1 MNRQPVRTGWIS
13 LSVLFLCLMS
23 VGQAADP
30 TGTISGL
37 VTDPTGSAIPGA
49 EVTVKQTS
57 TGLTRSA
64 STDATGAYLFP
75 LMPVGGYELT
85 VEAKGFRRFQQSGIT
100 LVVNATVN
108 VPVALRLGT
117 LTESIRVEGDAA
129 MVETR
134 SGTIKGVVD
143 QQRIVELP
151 LNGRNAANLVLLVA
165 GTVDL
170 MAGNARG
177 SGDAIQGGTYP
188 GGQAIS
194 SNGARSDGLNY
205 LLDGGSNRDPYTN
218 VNDPFPNP
226 DALQEFV
233 VQTNNYGAE
242 HGRASGA
249 VVSVVTKSGTNEVHG
264 SAFEFVRNEKL
275 NARNFFSPRA
285 DILKRNQFGGS
296 VGGPVVKDKLFYFG
310 TIQGT
315 TLRALPASLNSV
327 MPTAAQ
333 RNGDFSAISR
343 QLKDPVTGQPFPGN
357 QIPVSRFAPAS
368 VKLLKD
374 IPIPTR
380 PDGVVFYT
388 RPDKEHEVQFMGR
401 ADYNTDKNRLYGRY
415 FISDL
420 PLEPVNIPGNI
431 VAALGGKAFRSQS
444 IGANDTY
451 TFGPNLM
458 NNVTFTFSRS
468 HASVISAAP
477 YSFTDLGIPIAATKP
492 AELVLSVSGF
502 FSIGTGHPG
511 LFARQSYNL
520 SDNVHY
526 IRGRHELSMGFDY
539 LKMRI
544 DLINTYRQNGNFRF
558 RGTGFSGNA
567 LSDFF
572 VGKVDRFIQGG
583 GEYAARRGTLA
594 SGYFQDN
601 FRVNRQLTLN
611 LGLRYDPFV
620 PFGDELGRTECF
632 RPGQKS
638 TRFPNAPVGY
648 IYAGDEGCPAG
659 GSQSHFKLF
668 APRIGF
674 SYDLTGHGTTVV
686 RGGYGMFYQPPFVE
700 AFNNMVDSA
709 PFSPQF
715 YRYGVD
721 FMDPFKGIRNPFPDE
736 YGPKQPTKD
745 VKFELPMAAVSYSNA
760 WTPGQIQSWNLTL
773 EHQLRPDLLLRG
785 AYVGSKGAH
794 LGYNTDLNA
803 ARYAPGASGDDI
815 DARRPYKDFSS
826 AIENQAG
833 SNSIY
838 NSFQATVEKR
848 FSRGFSL
855 LANYTWAKSI
865 DSVSY
870 LTDLDGINIINPFNI
885 NAYRGVSDY
894 NIPHR
899 LVVSWLW
906 RAPEFKDSGA
916 LVRNAAGGW
925 EFSGIWNWQ
934 SGFPLNV
941 DSGDD
946 RALSGIGNDNADLVG
961 NPSLSPD
968 RARREV
974 IARYF
979 NTDAFAQARLGTF
992 GNAGRNIMQGPG
1004 TFQVDFSAMKNFKV
1018 RERTSVQFRSE
1029 FFNFFNTPLFNNPS
1043 SSVTSSRFGQIT
1055 GARAPRIIQLAMKLY
1070 F

>member
-1 MNRQPVRTGWIS
+1 MTTQNIQWGRSLLSALFLFT
-13 LSVLFLCLMS
+13 LSV
-23 VGQAADP
+23 GRAADP
-30 TGTISGL
+30 TGTISGSIA
-37 VTDPTGSAIPGA
+37 DPSGGAIPGA

-64 STDATGAYLFP
+64 TTDATGAYLFP

-85 VEAKGFRRFQQSGIT
+85 VEAKGFRRFEQRGIT
-100 LVVNATVN
+100 LVVNGAAN
-108 VPVALRLGT
+108 IPVTLQLGT

-194 SNGARSDGLNY
+194 SNGARSDGVNY

-249 VVSVVTKSGTNEVHG
+249 VVSVVTKSGTNAVHG
-264 SAFEFVRNEKL
+264 SAFEFLRNEKL
-275 NARNFFSPRA
+275 NARNFFSPTA

-296 VGGPVVKDKLFYFG
+296 VGGPVVKDKIFYFG
-310 TIQGT
+310 TIQAT
-315 TLRALPASLNSV
+315 TLRALPASLNSI

-333 RNGDFSAISR
+333 RNGDFSGISR
-343 QLKDPVTGQPFPGN
+343 QLKDPLTGQPFPGN
-357 QIPVSRFAPAS
+357 QIPVTRFASAA
-368 VKLLKD
+368 VKLVQD
-374 IPIPTR
+374 IPVPTS

-388 RPDKEHEVQFMGR
+388 RPDKEHEIQFMGR
-401 ADYNTDKNRLYGRY
+401 ADYNTNRNRLYGRY
-415 FISDL
+415 FITDL
-420 PLEPVNIPGNI
+420 PLEPVAPAGNI
-431 VAALGGKAFRSQS
+431 VAALGGKAFRAQS
-444 IGANDTY
+444 IGVNDTY
-451 TFGPNLM
+451 TFGPNLI

-468 HASVISAAP
+468 HAGVISAAP

-492 AELVLSVSGF
+492 AELALSVSGY
-502 FSIGTGHPG
+502 FSIGTNHPG

-520 SDNVHY
+520 SDNFHY

-567 LSDFF
+567 MSDFF

-594 SGYFQDN
+594 SGYIQDN
-601 FRVNRQLTLN
+601 FRASRKLTFN

-620 PFGDELGRTECF
+620 PFSDELGRTECF
-632 RPGQKS
+632 RPGQTS
-638 TRFPNAPVGY
+638 ARFPNAPTGY
-648 IYAGDEGCPAG
+648 IYAGDPGCPAG
-659 GSQSHFKLF
+659 GSQSHYKLF
-668 APRIGF
+668 APRFGF
-674 SYDLTGHGTTVV
+674 SYDLTGKGTTVV
-686 RGGYGMFYQPPFVE
+686 RGGYGMFFQPPFVE

-715 YRYGVD
+715 YLYGVD
-721 FMDPFKGIRNPFPDE
+721 FMNPYKGIRNPFPDE
-736 YGPKQPTKD
+736 FGPKQPSKD
-745 VKFELPMAAVSYSNA
+745 AQFELPMAAVSYADS
-760 WTPGQIQSWNLTL
+760 WTPGQVQSWNLTL
-773 EHQLRPDLLLRG
+773 EHQLRPDLLVRG

-803 ARYAPGASGDDI
+803 ARYGPGASGDNI
-815 DARRPYKDFSS
+815 DARRPYQSFSS
-826 AIENQAG
+826 VIEDQAG

-838 NSFQATVEKR
+838 NSLQATVEKR
-848 FSRGFSL
+848 FSRGFSV

-870 LTDLDGINIINPFNI
+870 LTDLDGINVINPFNV
-885 NAYRGVSDY
+885 NAYRGVSDF
-894 NIPHR
+894 NVPHR

-906 RAPEFKDSGA
+906 RAPDFKTSHA
-916 LVRNAAGGW
+916 LVRHGAGGW

-934 SGFPLNV
+934 SGFPLSV

-946 RALSGIGNDNADLVG
+946 RALSSIGNDLADVSG
-961 NPSLSPD
+961 DPHLSPN
-968 RARREV
+968 RSRGQV
-974 IARYF
+974 IGRYF
-979 NTDAFAQARLGTF
+979 NTDVFTQAKLGTF
-992 GNAGRNIMQGPG
+992 GNAGRNIIEGPG
-1004 TFQVDFSAMKNFKV
+1004 TFQVDFSAMKNFKI
-1018 RERTSVQFRSE
+1018 RERASAQFRSE
-1029 FFNFFNTPLFNNPS
+1029 FFNFFNTPLLNNPS
-1043 SSVTSSRFGQIT
+1043 SSVTSGRFGQIT
-1055 GARAPRIIQLAMKLY
+1055 SARAPRIIQLAMKLY